1 MERKLRF
8 KLVTGRRY
16 CSLAHIPYLGGQLL

>member
-8 KLVTGRRY
+8 KLVTGRR
-16 CSLAHIPYLGGQLL
+16 